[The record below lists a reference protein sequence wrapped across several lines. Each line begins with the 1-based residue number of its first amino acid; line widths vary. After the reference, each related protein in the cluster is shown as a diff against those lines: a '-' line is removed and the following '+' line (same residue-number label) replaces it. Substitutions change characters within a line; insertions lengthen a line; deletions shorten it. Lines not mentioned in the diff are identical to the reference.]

1 VVAQSNGS
9 KGGAGAGRGA
19 GAEGRGAGA
28 AAGECAEKC
37 AKDHGISREEMD
49 EHCRES
55 YARATGAMKH
65 GWFDAEVVPVT
76 VASKKEST
84 VRPFQEIRHS
94 VESEDIV

>member
-1 VVAQSNGS
+1 VR
-9 KGGAGAGRGA
+9 GGGVGAWARRGT
-19 GAEGRGAGA
+19 GAEGRGPGP

-37 AKDHGISREEMD
+37 AKDHGITREEMD

-94 VESEDIV
+94 VESEDMM